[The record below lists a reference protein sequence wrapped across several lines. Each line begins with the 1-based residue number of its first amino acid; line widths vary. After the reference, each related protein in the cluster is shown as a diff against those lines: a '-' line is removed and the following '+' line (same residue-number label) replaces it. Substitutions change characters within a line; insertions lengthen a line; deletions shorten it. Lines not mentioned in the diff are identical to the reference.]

1 MNYLVL
7 GANQFGY
14 AVVYDLVRSPKIDE
28 IFWADEDV
36 DSLHR
41 AMEHFVDKRIV
52 PCALDITRLDDVKG
66 LMSRSDVV
74 ISCLSPKHNYELAK
88 LALESGCDYCDL
100 GGDEEELRKQFLLD
114 EVAKNAGVAI
124 VPGAGLAPG
133 MVSILAATALQEM
146 DVYQVRFLVGSLP
159 VESHVQLSATPIIS
173 SERLINEFVE
183 ETTLIRDG
191 KMLRLPAVSEVESI
205 EFPQPF
211 GHLEAF
217 NTSGGMSRLVWTMA
231 GKVQNL
237 DFKMLHYPGYSSQV
251 RLLRDLGLFS
261 TSELKV
267 DGTAIAP
274 RAMLAKLIDQHAPT
288 EPDVVLV
295 RVTVAGL
302 KNDKPVEM
310 VWECMDYMDQGA
322 GILASARM
330 NAFPLSIV
338 AQMIARGDI
347 EEKGVLAQEIHV
359 PVKLYLAELAS
370 RGINLSMVEN
380 GEDTETPGGKPPK
393 GKSSKSSK
401 S

>member
-28 IFWADEDV
+28 IFWADADV

-52 PCALDITRLDDVKG
+52 PCALDISQLNDIKG

-74 ISCLSPKHNYELAK
+74 ISCLSPRHNYELAK
-88 LALESGCDYCDL
+88 LALEAGCDYCDL

-124 VPGAGLAPG
+124 IPGAGLAPG
-133 MVSILAATALQEM
+133 MVSILAATAMQEM
-146 DVYQVRFLVGSLP
+146 DVYQVRFLVGALP
-159 VESHVQLSATPIIS
+159 VESNVELSQTPIIS

-183 ETTLIRDG
+183 ESTLIRDG
-191 KMLRLPAVSEVESI
+191 KMLRLPSVTEVESI

-217 NTSGGMSRLVWTMA
+217 NTSGGMSRLAWTMA
-231 GKVQNL
+231 GKIQNL

-261 TSELKV
+261 DSEMKV
-267 DGTAIAP
+267 DGVSIAP
-274 RAMLAKLIDQHAPT
+274 RALLDKLIEKHAPT
-288 EPDVVLV
+288 EPDVVLI
-295 RVTVAGL
+295 RVTINGL
-302 KNDKPVEM
+302 RNDKPVEM

-322 GILASARM
+322 GILAAARM

-338 AQMIARGDI
+338 AQMMARGDI

-359 PVKLYLAELAS
+359 PVKLYLTELAS
-370 RGINLSMVEN
+370 RGINLSMIETEE
-380 GEDTETPGGKPPK
+380 GTDTLGGKTPK
-393 GKSSKSSK
+393 NKSGKSKGQ
-401 S
+401 

>member
-28 IFWADEDV
+28 IFWADEDI

-52 PCALDITRLDDVKG
+52 PCALDINRLEDVRG
-66 LMSRSDVV
+66 LMSRSD
-74 ISCLSPKHNYELAK
+74 IALCCLSPKHNYELSK
-88 LALESGCDYCDL
+88 LALEAGCDFCDL
-100 GGDEEELRKQFLLD
+100 GGDEEEMRKQFLLD
-114 EVAKNAGVAI
+114 EVAKNAGVTI

-146 DVYQVRFLVGSLP
+146 EVYQLRFLVGSLP
-159 VESHVQLSATPIIS
+159 VEERVQLSSTPIIS

-191 KMLRLPAVSEVESI
+191 KMLRLPAVTEVETV
-205 EFPQPF
+205 EFPEPF
-211 GHLEAF
+211 GSLEAF
-217 NTSGGMSRLVWTMA
+217 NTAGGMSRLAWTMA
-231 GKVQNL
+231 GKIQNL

-261 TSELKV
+261 TSEMKV
-267 DGTAIAP
+267 DEVSVAP
-274 RAMLAKLIDQHAPT
+274 RNLLGALIDQHLPT
-288 EPDVVLV
+288 EADVVLV
-295 RVTVAGL
+295 RVTINGL
-302 KNDKPVEM
+302 KNDKPMEM

-330 NAFPLSIV
+330 NSFPMSIV
-338 AQMIARGDI
+338 AQMIARGDVS
-347 EEKGVLAQEIHV
+347 EKGVLAQEMHV

-370 RGINLSMVEN
+370 RGINLSMSEA
-380 GEDTETPGGKPPK
+380 GGDDDTPDKTPK
-393 GKSSKSSK
+393 KSSKSK
-401 S
+401 GK